1 MKNQNEKWKTFVFFS
16 EILAELVICF
26 NESIVESLQMRR
38 VPTQKVIERQR
49 KGKRKNV
56 HNGNCVAKSEKLN
69 KASKSER
76 KTLPIK
82 QTFG

>member
-1 MKNQNEKWKTFVFFS
+1 MKNNFEKWKTFVFFS
-16 EILAELVICF
+16 EILAELVIYF

-38 VPTQKVIERQR
+38 VPTQKVIERQK
-49 KGKRKNV
+49 KGRRKNV

-69 KASKSER
+69 KANSER